1 MDRFQQMRAFVAV
14 VDSGSFVRAADALRL
29 SKTAVSR
36 LVGDLEG
43 RVGTRLLHR
52 TTRRLSLTP
61 EGEVFHE
68 RCRQVLDSVAEAEA
82 ELSTRAGEAVGR
94 LRLNVPVS
102 FGLLHL
108 APLWPAFMAQHPK
121 VVLDVTLSDR
131 LVDLVDEGYDLAVR
145 ISRLQSSS
153 LVSRPLATT
162 RLMLCASPE
171 YLRRH
176 GTPAHPSELARH
188 AVIAYSL
195 LSMGEQ
201 WEFEEPHEPHDPHD
215 PRPLQGLPPVPDS
228 PDSPGSPA
236 VRPVP
241 PGRIVVTVSP
251 RMRTNSGDTCCSAA
265 IQHQGLVLQPS
276 FLVAAHLASGALVEV
291 LPQYRSIELGVYA
304 VYPSRKHLTPKV
316 RALIDF
322 LVEAFRMRPWPG

>member
-1 MDRFQQMRAFVAV
+1 MDKFQEMRAFAAV
-14 VDSGSFVRAADALRL
+14 VDAGSFVRAAEALDL

-36 LVGDLEG
+36 LVADLEARLG
-43 RVGTRLLHR
+43 ARLLHR
-52 TTRRLSLTP
+52 TTRRLSVTP

-82 ELSTRAGEAVGR
+82 ELSTHAGEAVGQ

-108 APLWPAFMAQHPK
+108 APLWPAFMALHPK

-131 LVDLVDEGYDLAVR
+131 MVDLVEEGYDLAVR
-145 ISRLQSSS
+145 ISRLQASS
-153 LVSRPLATT
+153 LVSRQLTST
-162 RLMLCASPE
+162 RMVLCASPA

-176 GTPAHPSELARH
+176 GTPRHPSELAAH

-195 LSMGEQ
+195 LSMGDH
-201 WEFEEPHEPHDPHD
+201 WVFEPAA
-215 PRPLQGLPPVPDS
+215 GAG
-228 PDSPGSPA
+228 GSGA
-236 VRPVP
+236 SSDAITVRVN
-241 PGRIVVTVSP
+241 P
-251 RMRTNSGDTCCSAA
+251 RMRTNSGDTCCAA
-265 IQHQGLVLQPS
+265 ALQHQGIVLQPT
-276 FLVAAHLASGALVEV
+276 FLVGPHLVSGALVEV

-304 VYPSRKHLTPKV
+304 LYPSRKHLTPKV

-322 LVEAFRMRPWPG
+322 LVEAFRMRAWPG